1 MRDGTNFSKHFRAVQ
16 MAESHSRQRMGRLLT
31 ISATTFILCATT
43 QQKRTEPTTVKST
56 TLLRDIDDRLGDD
69 ERTALTFRALPVII
83 VADLGGRIIFE
94 ADTEATRSLDPD
106 IVDCAQRRLAPVAAR
121 LVGEVMNAPA
131 SARGSHRIVV
141 APRYV
146 LTATKISGLHAG
158 PVLALSIEAL
168 RSRENL
174 SHAASQFS
182 LTAREAQILSLV
194 LDGASTLEVAR
205 LLHLADTTVHGYFK
219 RLLGKT
225 ASRNRSAMIAKILG
239 WLPQTDLDD
248 RR

>member
-1 MRDGTNFSKHFRAVQ
+1 
-16 MAESHSRQRMGRLLT
+16 MGRLLT
-31 ISATTFILCATT
+31 ICATASILCATT

-94 ADTEATRSLDPD
+94 ADAEATRSLDPD
-106 IVDCAQRRLAPVAAR
+106 IVDLAARRLAPVASR
-121 LVGEVMNAPA
+121 LVGEVMNAPGH
-131 SARGSHRIVV
+131 STRGSHRIVV

-158 PVLALSIEAL
+158 PVMALSIEAL

-174 SHAASQFS
+174 SHAASRFS

-205 LLHLADTTVHGYFK
+205 PAAPRRHYGS
-219 RLLGKT
+219 RLFQ
-225 ASRNRSAMIAKILG
+225 ASAR
-239 WLPQTDLDD
+239 
-248 RR
+248 